1 MAEPV
6 SLADLK
12 AHLRLDASE
21 TDENALLDGF
31 MLAARR
37 ALELHTGR
45 VIVGANPTLDPAD
58 LPLVEHAIKVTCTAW
73 YENREGEQALPP
85 AAIALMR
92 GVVIIGAPA

>member
-6 SLADLK
+6 SLAALK
-12 AHLRLDASE
+12 QHLRLDASE
-21 TDENALLDGF
+21 ADEDAVLTDML
-31 MLAARR
+31 LAARR

-45 VIVGANPTLDPAD
+45 VFVGPAATLDPAD
-58 LPLVEHAIKVTCTAW
+58 LSLVVHAIKVTCTAW

-92 GVVIIGAPA
+92 GVAIVGGPA